1 MKETTLQTTAP
12 KRENMLVNLGF
23 NLLLPILILRKG
35 DDWFGSLL
43 GELLGGVGSDS
54 MEVAS
59 CLLLL
64 AILFPISYGAYD
76 FIRRRK
82 WNFLSILG
90 ALSALL
96 TGGIGLIPEL
106 TVTHFAIKEAALP
119 GILGILTVLTLKTK
133 KPLIRLFLY
142 NPEVIR
148 VDLVEQALAQR
159 GKQKEFDRLMVKC
172 TWLIASSFILS
183 ATLNYL
189 LSDWIVVTEPE
200 QPVASKA
207 VIEIKEDTLADM
219 DQLLIPVKG
228 EEDREVILTASAT
241 LPGPE
246 QITETFGI
254 NGEPDQTASLLAN
267 CINLS
272 FVEGQGKSGLLAS
285 HQENKVTIKQLSGG
299 AFDEL
304 IIKKSG
310 SRKQEVEI
318 SEFKGGTSF
327 NDEVGRMM
335 GWSFPVISIPCILVS
350 GYAFWILIRGIKEFA
365 GMPLEEILAN
375 APPPPKR

>member
-1 MKETTLQTTAP
+1 MKETSLQSSTP

-23 NLLLPILILRKG
+23 NLLLPILILRMG
-35 DDWFGSLL
+35 DDWFGPGL
-43 GELLGGVGSDS
+43 GKLLGGVSSDS

-76 FIRRRK
+76 FYRRRK

-96 TGGIGLIPEL
+96 TGGVGLIPEL

-148 VDLVEQALAQR
+148 VDLVDQALAQR
-159 GKQKEFDRLMVKC
+159 GTQREFDGMMVKC
-172 TWLIASSFILS
+172 TWLIASSFVLS
-183 ATLNYL
+183 AALNYL
-189 LSDWIVVTEPE
+189 LSNWIVVTEPE
-200 QPVASKA
+200 NPVPATA
-207 VIEIKEDTLADM
+207 VIEIKDDSMAANDRLH
-219 DQLLIPVKG
+219 IPIKG
-228 EEDREVILTASAT
+228 EVERELVLTAISNAADSN
-241 LPGPE
+241 
-246 QITETFGI
+246 QIRGAFRIDET
-254 NGEPDQTASLLAN
+254 PVQTASLLAD
-267 CINLS
+267 CINAKAS
-272 FVEGQGKSGLLAS
+272 EEDEVGGLLAS
-285 HQENKVTIKQLSGG
+285 HQGNQVTITQFSGG
-299 AFDEL
+299 VFDEAIL
-304 IIKKSG
+304 RKSG
-310 SRKQEVEI
+310 EKEVEL
-318 SEFKGGTSF
+318 SQFEGGTSF

-375 APPPPKR
+375 APPAPKK

>member
-1 MKETTLQTTAP
+1 MKETSPQPSAP

-23 NLLLPILILRKG
+23 NLLLPILILRMG
-35 DDWFGSLL
+35 DDWFGSGL
-43 GELLGGVGSDS
+43 GKLLGGVPSDS

-76 FIRRRK
+76 FYRRRK

-96 TGGIGLIPEL
+96 TGGVGLIPEL

-148 VDLVEQALAQR
+148 VDLVDQALAQR
-159 GKQKEFDRLMVKC
+159 GTQREFDGMMVKC
-172 TWLIASSFILS
+172 TWLIASSFVLS

-189 LSDWIVVTEPE
+189 LSNWIVVTEPE
-200 QPVASKA
+200 HPVPATA
-207 VIEIKEDTLADM
+207 VIEIKNDSLAANDR
-219 DQLLIPVKG
+219 LHIPIKG
-228 EEDREVILTASAT
+228 EVEREIVLTAISNPADLNQT
-241 LPGPE
+241 PGAFRFD
-246 QITETFGI
+246 ETPG
-254 NGEPDQTASLLAN
+254 QTASLLAD
-267 CINLS
+267 CINAKAS
-272 FVEGQGKSGLLAS
+272 DEDGVGGLLAS
-285 HQENKVTIKQLSGG
+285 HQGNKVTITQFSGG
-299 AFDEL
+299 VFDEAIL
-304 IIKKSG
+304 RKSG
-310 SRKQEVEI
+310 EQEVEL
-318 SEFKGGTSF
+318 SQFEGGTSF

-375 APPPPKR
+375 APPAPKK

>member
-1 MKETTLQTTAP
+1 MKETSPQPSAP

-35 DDWFGSLL
+35 DDWFGPGL
-43 GELLGGVGSDS
+43 GKLLGGASSDS

-76 FIRRRK
+76 FVRRRK

-96 TGGIGLIPEL
+96 TGGVGLIPEL

-148 VDLVEQALAQR
+148 VDLVDQALAERGTQR
-159 GKQKEFDRLMVKC
+159 EFDGMMVKC
-172 TWLIASSFILS
+172 TWLIASSFVLS

-189 LSDWIVVTEPE
+189 LSNWIVVTEPE
-200 QPVASKA
+200 QPVAAKA
-207 VIEIKEDTLADM
+207 IIQIKSDRLAEK
-219 DQLLIPVKG
+219 DQLFIPVKG
-228 EEDREVILTASAT
+228 EVEREIVLTAISNQADSNQT
-241 LPGPE
+241 PDVFRIDGTPE
-246 QITETFGI
+246 
-254 NGEPDQTASLLAN
+254 QTASFLAG
-267 CINLS
+267 CINATAN
-272 FVEGQGKSGLLAS
+272 EDEEGKSGLIAV
-285 HQENKVTIKQLSGG
+285 HQGSKVTITQFSGG
-299 AFDEL
+299 AFDEAIL
-304 IIKKSG
+304 RKSG
-310 SRKQEVEI
+310 EKEVEL
-318 SEFKGGTSF
+318 SQFEGGTSF

-375 APPPPKR
+375 APPAPKK

>member
-1 MKETTLQTTAP
+1 MKETSSQPSAP
-12 KRENMLVNLGF
+12 KRENMLINLSF

-35 DDWFGSLL
+35 DDWL
-43 GELLGGVGSDS
+43 GPGLGKLLGGVSSDS

-64 AILFPISYGAYD
+64 AILFPVSYGAYD
-76 FIRRRK
+76 FFRRRK

-119 GILGILTVLTLKTK
+119 GILGVLTVLTLKTK
-133 KPLIRLFLY
+133 KPLIKLFLY

-148 VDLVEQALAQR
+148 VDLVDQALAQR
-159 GKQKEFDRLMVKC
+159 GTQREFERMMIKC
-172 TWLIASSFILS
+172 TWLIASSFVLS

-207 VIEIKEDTLADM
+207 IIEIKSDSLAEK

-228 EEDREVILTASAT
+228 EEEREIVLTAISNSADSNQT
-241 LPGPE
+241 SDVFRIDGTPE
-246 QITETFGI
+246 E
-254 NGEPDQTASLLAN
+254 TASLLAG
-267 CINLS
+267 CINDEV
-272 FVEGQGKSGLLAS
+272 VEDEGKSGLLAS
-285 HQENKVTIKQLSGG
+285 HQGNKVAITQLSGG
-299 AFDEL
+299 AFDEAIL
-304 IIKKSG
+304 RKSG
-310 SRKQEVEI
+310 KVETTI
-318 SEFKGGTSF
+318 TEFKGGTSF

-335 GWSFPVISIPCILVS
+335 GWSFPIISIPCILVS

-375 APPPPKR
+375 APPTPKK

>member
-1 MKETTLQTTAP
+1 MKETSPQPSAP

-23 NLLLPILILRKG
+23 NLLLPILILRMG
-35 DDWFGSLL
+35 DDWFGSGLGKLL
-43 GELLGGVGSDS
+43 GEVPSDS

-76 FIRRRK
+76 FYRRRK

-96 TGGIGLIPEL
+96 TGGVGLIPEL

-148 VDLVEQALAQR
+148 VDLVDQALAQR
-159 GKQKEFDRLMVKC
+159 GTQREFDGMMVKC
-172 TWLIASSFILS
+172 TWLIASSFVLS

-189 LSDWIVVTEPE
+189 LSNWIVVTEPE
-200 QPVASKA
+200 HPVPATA
-207 VIEIKEDTLADM
+207 VIEIKNDSLAANDR
-219 DQLLIPVKG
+219 LHIPIKG
-228 EEDREVILTASAT
+228 EVEREIVLTAISNPADSNQT
-241 LPGPE
+241 PGAFR
-246 QITETFGI
+246 IDETPGK
-254 NGEPDQTASLLAN
+254 TASLLVD
-267 CINLS
+267 CINAKAS
-272 FVEGQGKSGLLAS
+272 DEDGVGGLLAS
-285 HQENKVTIKQLSGG
+285 HQGNKVTITQFSGG
-299 AFDEL
+299 VFDEAIL
-304 IIKKSG
+304 RKSG
-310 SRKQEVEI
+310 EQEVEL
-318 SEFKGGTSF
+318 SQFEGGTSF

-375 APPPPKR
+375 APPASKK

>member
-1 MKETTLQTTAP
+1 M
-12 KRENMLVNLGF
+12 
-23 NLLLPILILRKG
+23 
-35 DDWFGSLL
+35 
-43 GELLGGVGSDS
+43 
-54 MEVAS
+54 
-59 CLLLL
+59 
-64 AILFPISYGAYD
+64 
-76 FIRRRK
+76 
-82 WNFLSILG
+82 
-90 ALSALL
+90 
-96 TGGIGLIPEL
+96 
-106 TVTHFAIKEAALP
+106 
-119 GILGILTVLTLKTK
+119 
-133 KPLIRLFLY
+133 
-142 NPEVIR
+142 
-148 VDLVEQALAQR
+148 
-159 GKQKEFDRLMVKC
+159 
-172 TWLIASSFILS
+172 
-183 ATLNYL
+183 NYL

-207 VIEIKEDTLADM
+207 VIEVKEDTLADM
-219 DQLLIPVKG
+219 DQLLIPIKG
-228 EEDREVILTASAT
+228 EEDREIILTAST
-241 LPGPE
+241 NLPDPE

-310 SRKQEVEI
+310 TRKQEVEI

>member
-1 MKETTLQTTAP
+1 MKETSPQPSAP
-12 KRENMLVNLGF
+12 KRENMLINLSF

-35 DDWFGSLL
+35 DDWLGPGL
-43 GELLGGVGSDS
+43 GELLGGVPSDS

-64 AILFPISYGAYD
+64 AILFPISYGTYD
-76 FIRRRK
+76 FFRRRK

-142 NPEVIR
+142 NPEVSR
-148 VDLVEQALAQR
+148 VDLVEKALGER
-159 GKQKEFDRLMVKC
+159 GTQKQFDGLMVKC

-207 VIEIKEDTLADM
+207 VIEIKTDSLNNM
-219 DQLLIPVKG
+219 DQLQIPIKTIN
-228 EEDREVILTASAT
+228 EDELVLRATTGVRETDQASD
-241 LPGPE
+241 
-246 QITETFGI
+246 IFRI
-254 NGEPDQTASLLAN
+254 NGTPEETAFLLAG
-267 CINLS
+267 CINTGV
-272 FVEGQGKSGLLAS
+272 FDEQGKSGLVAS
-285 HQENKVTIKQLSGG
+285 HQGNKVTITQLSGG
-299 AFDEL
+299 AFDEPIL
-304 IIKKSG
+304 RKSG
-310 SRKQEVEI
+310 KMETTI
-318 SEFKGGTSF
+318 TEFKGGTSF

-350 GYAFWILIRGIKEFA
+350 GYAFWILISGIKEFA

-375 APPPPKR
+375 APPATKK

>member
-1 MKETTLQTTAP
+1 MKETSSQPSAP
-12 KRENMLVNLGF
+12 KRENMLINLSF

-35 DDWFGSLL
+35 DDWL
-43 GELLGGVGSDS
+43 GPGLGKLLGGVSSDS

-64 AILFPISYGAYD
+64 AILFPVSYGAYD
-76 FIRRRK
+76 FFRRRK

-133 KPLIRLFLY
+133 KPLIKLFLY

-148 VDLVEQALAQR
+148 VDLVDQALAQR
-159 GKQKEFDRLMVKC
+159 GTQREFERMMVKC
-172 TWLIASSFILS
+172 TWLIASSFVLS

-207 VIEIKEDTLADM
+207 IIEIKSDSLAEK
-219 DQLLIPVKG
+219 DQFLIPVKG
-228 EEDREVILTASAT
+228 EEEREIVLTAISNPADSNQT
-241 LPGPE
+241 SDVFRIDGTPE
-246 QITETFGI
+246 E
-254 NGEPDQTASLLAN
+254 TASLLAG
-267 CINLS
+267 CIKGGV
-272 FVEGQGKSGLLAS
+272 VEEEGKSGLLAS
-285 HQENKVTIKQLSGG
+285 HQGSKVTITQLSGG
-299 AFDEL
+299 AFDEA
-304 IIKKSG
+304 IMRKSG
-310 SRKQEVEI
+310 KAETTI
-318 SEFKGGTSF
+318 TEFKGGTSF

-335 GWSFPVISIPCILVS
+335 GWSFPIISIPCILVS

-375 APPPPKR
+375 APPVPKK

>member
-1 MKETTLQTTAP
+1 MKETSPQPSAP

-35 DDWFGSLL
+35 DDWFGPGL
-43 GELLGGVGSDS
+43 GKLLGGASSDS

-76 FIRRRK
+76 FVRRRK

-96 TGGIGLIPEL
+96 TGGVGLIPEL

-148 VDLVEQALAQR
+148 VDLVDQALAERGTQR
-159 GKQKEFDRLMVKC
+159 EFDGMMVKC
-172 TWLIASSFILS
+172 TWLIASSFVLS

-189 LSDWIVVTEPE
+189 LSNWIVVTEPE
-200 QPVASKA
+200 QPVAAKA
-207 VIEIKEDTLADM
+207 IIQIKSDSLAEK
-219 DQLLIPVKG
+219 DQLFIPVKG
-228 EEDREVILTASAT
+228 EVEREIVLTAISNQADSNQT
-241 LPGPE
+241 PDVFRIDGTPE
-246 QITETFGI
+246 
-254 NGEPDQTASLLAN
+254 QTASFLAG
-267 CINLS
+267 CINATAN
-272 FVEGQGKSGLLAS
+272 EDEEGKSGLIAV
-285 HQENKVTIKQLSGG
+285 HQGSKVTITQFSGG
-299 AFDEL
+299 AFDEAIL
-304 IIKKSG
+304 RKSG
-310 SRKQEVEI
+310 EKEVEL
-318 SEFKGGTSF
+318 SQFEGGTSF

-375 APPPPKR
+375 APPAPKK

>member
-1 MKETTLQTTAP
+1 MKETSSQP
-12 KRENMLVNLGF
+12 SVPRRENMLINLSF

-35 DDWFGSLL
+35 DDWL
-43 GELLGGVGSDS
+43 GPGLRELLGGVPSDS

-64 AILFPISYGAYD
+64 AILFPVSYGAYD
-76 FIRRRK
+76 FFRRRK

-133 KPLIRLFLY
+133 KPLIKLFLY

-148 VDLVEQALAQR
+148 VDLVDQALAQR
-159 GKQKEFDRLMVKC
+159 GTQREFERMMVKC
-172 TWLIASSFILS
+172 TWLIASSFVLS

-189 LSDWIVVTEPE
+189 LSNWIVVTEPE

-207 VIEIKEDTLADM
+207 IIEIKSDSLAEK

-228 EEDREVILTASAT
+228 EEEREIVLAAISS
-241 LPGPE
+241 LPDSDQSSVVFRIDGTPE
-246 QITETFGI
+246 E
-254 NGEPDQTASLLAN
+254 TASLLAG
-267 CINLS
+267 CINDGV
-272 FVEGQGKSGLLAS
+272 VEEEGKSGLLAS
-285 HQENKVTIKQLSGG
+285 HQGSKVTITQLSGG
-299 AFDEL
+299 AFDEPIL
-304 IIKKSG
+304 RKSG
-310 SRKQEVEI
+310 KVETTI
-318 SEFKGGTSF
+318 TEFKGGTSF

-335 GWSFPVISIPCILVS
+335 GWSFPIISIPCILVS
-350 GYAFWILIRGIKEFA
+350 GYAFWILIRGIKEYA

-375 APPPPKR
+375 APPATKK